1 MSDEWDFYF
10 CHVDD
15 KPASIYV
22 DLGLYGDAPLSG
34 LPHRAYLS
42 VILRQPRPDGLSS
55 QDEFDALKALEDT
68 IDARL
73 VSPDTVYV
81 GRNTSDGRRDF
92 WFYLADAVS
101 WERKTAEF
109 MSAFKDYAYETGTE
123 SDPEWSAY
131 LDFLYP
137 NEQGWDFITNR
148 RVCER
153 LEEDGDPLTQARDIE
168 HWAYFPDPVA
178 REAFIARAKA
188 MRFEVRELLE
198 PDADEERT
206 EHGVC
211 LSRCDVPSYRDI
223 HDITVPLLRAA
234 NEAGGRYDGWETQ
247 CLPASRE
254 T

>member
-22 DLGLYGDAPLSG
+22 DVGLHGEVPLPA
-34 LPHRAYLS
+34 LPDRAYLS
-42 VILRQPRPDGLSS
+42 VIMRQPRPDGLSS
-55 QDEFDALKALEDT
+55 QEEFDALKALEDA
-68 IDARL
+68 IDEKL
-73 VSPDTVYV
+73 VSPRTVYV

-92 WFYLADAVS
+92 WFYLADAAA
-101 WERKTAEF
+101 WDAQAAAF
-109 MSAFKDYAYETGTE
+109 MAAFPEYAYETGAE
-123 SDPEWSAY
+123 PDPEWSAY
-131 LDFLYP
+131 LEFLYP

-153 LEEDGDPLTQARDIE
+153 LEEDGDPLTEPRDIE
-168 HWAYFPDPVA
+168 HWAYFPDAVS
-178 REAFIARAKA
+178 RDAFIARAQA
-188 MRFEVRELLE
+188 MQFEVRELLE

-206 EHGVC
+206 DHGVV
-211 LSRCDVPSYRDI
+211 LSRRDVPSFRDI

-247 CLPASRE
+247 CLPASPG